1 MSDIIVT
8 YLVNIETP
16 GGIRELMC
24 AHGVNNVLSEKLIR
38 STLQQTENY
47 LWDNLKR
54 YDSKKN
60 GEY

>member
-1 MSDIIVT
+1 MWTDVC
-8 YLVNIETP
+8 P
-16 GGIRELMC
+16 W
-24 AHGVNNVLSEKLIR
+24 SEQRGSKKPIR